1 MKNITFEIKYI
12 CLECGHIFKE
22 KHLKKKETDPLKCP
36 KCESPYFTLQ
46 TLKINRKKP

>member
-1 MKNITFEIKYI
+1 MKNLIFEIKYV

-22 KHLKKKETDPLKCP
+22 KQLKKKETDPLKCP
-36 KCESPYFTLQ
+36 KCESLYFTLQ